1 MAAFRSDRRCG
12 SSTPQ
17 RPSRLNRRLRS
28 LLLLPLLASG
38 AAAGDA
44 QAGVSKLS
52 QLYVF
57 GDSLSDSGNSFE
69 ISLDAGSFP
78 PIFPPPPYAGGRFS
92 NGLVAAEYLWQA
104 FNPGDT
110 SFRASLQGGTNFAV
124 GGATTG
130 EKNFIQFGDVAPTQ
144 ALRDA
149 YASKGNAWQLASFGN
164 PAFDPERS
172 LFLVW
177 LFPNDPFTAEATGW
191 QGVGTYQGDPSPNG
205 VAAIVPTAVSN
216 IIGTI
221 EELADRGARNFLV
234 PNTPDLGLI
243 PEFIHTPAEEFF
255 TDLTDSFNLALG
267 SALQGLALSRPDLDI
282 IPFQTDDLFAEVRSN
297 PGAFGF
303 SNVEQRCLTSV
314 FVAPC
319 ATPDSYLFWDGS
331 HPTTAGH
338 AMIGNRFYQ
347 AAYEPVPGPLPLT
360 GAAAALGWSRALRRR
375 IRLRPQRTS
384 RSCAGRYPA
393 D

>member
-1 MAAFRSDRRCG
+1 MAAFRSERRRG
-12 SSTPQ
+12 SWTPL
-17 RPSRLNRRLRS
+17 RTIPLNRWLRS
-28 LLLLPLLASG
+28 LLLLPLLG
-38 AAAGDA
+38 
-44 QAGVSKLS
+44 AGVTAGELRAGIASLN

-78 PIFPPPPYAGGRFS
+78 PIFPPPPYFGGRFS

-130 EKNFIQFGDVAPTQ
+130 EKNFIQFGDVAPTET
-144 ALRDA
+144 LRNA
-149 YASKGNAWQLASFGN
+149 YASKGNAWQLAAFGS
-164 PAFDPERS
+164 PVFDPERS

-177 LFPNDPFTAEATGW
+177 LFPNDPFTFEATGG
-191 QGVGTYQGDPSPNG
+191 QGVGTYLGDPSPDG
-205 VAAIVPTAVSN
+205 LGAIVPTAVSN

-221 EELADRGARNFLV
+221 EELANRGARNFLV

-243 PEFIHTPAEEFF
+243 PEFINTPAEIFF
-255 TDLTDSFNLALG
+255 TALTDSFNTALG
-267 SALQGLALSRPDLDI
+267 SALQGLAVSRPELDI
-282 IPFQTDDLFAEVRSN
+282 IAFQTDDLFAEVRSN
-297 PGAFGF
+297 PAAFGF
-303 SNVEQRCLTSV
+303 SNVQQRCLASV

-338 AMIGNRFYQ
+338 ALIGQRLYQ
-347 AAYEPVPGPLPLT
+347 AAYEPVPGPLPLS
-360 GAAAALGWSRALRRR
+360 GAAVAIGWSRALRRR
-375 IRLRPQRTS
+375 IRLRNRRTS
-384 RSCAGRYPA
+384 RSCADQCPA